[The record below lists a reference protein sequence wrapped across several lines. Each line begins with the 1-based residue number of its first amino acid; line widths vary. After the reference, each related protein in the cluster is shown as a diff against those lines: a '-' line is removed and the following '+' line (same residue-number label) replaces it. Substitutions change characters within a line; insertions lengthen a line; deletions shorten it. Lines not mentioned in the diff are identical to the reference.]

1 MYPRCPY
8 AGKHLC
14 KDFPNCRKGTHSNL
28 NRGARYD
35 KACLVT
41 LSITDQMIET
51 ETNSEVEGFVS
62 ES

>member
-8 AGKHLC
+8 VTQSPC
-14 KDFPNCRKGTHSNL
+14 KDFTICRYSTHVNI
-28 NRGARYD
+28 NRGCQYD
-35 KACLVT
+35 KACLVV

-51 ETNSEVEGFVS
+51 ETNSEVEACVS

>member
-8 AGKHLC
+8 VTQFPC
-14 KDFPNCRKGTHSNL
+14 KDFTICRYTTHMNI
-28 NRGARYD
+28 NRGHQYE

-51 ETNSEVEGFVS
+51 EANSEVEAFVS